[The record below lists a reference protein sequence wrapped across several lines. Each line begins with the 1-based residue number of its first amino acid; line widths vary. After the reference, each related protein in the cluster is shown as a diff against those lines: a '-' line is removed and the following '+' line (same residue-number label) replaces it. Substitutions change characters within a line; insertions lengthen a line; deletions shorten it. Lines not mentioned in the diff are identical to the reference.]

1 MRIDGRGT
9 RQIRPVEV
17 IPGFI
22 EHPEGSVLFSMGKTR
37 VLCSATIEEGVPR
50 WMKLQNIGGGW
61 VTGEY
66 GMLPRATHT
75 RSPRETSGPGGRT
88 QEIRRLIGR
97 SLRAAVDLEKLG
109 PWTITI
115 DCDVL
120 QADGGTRTAS
130 ITGGYIALA
139 LAVHWLI
146 AEGAAPADVLL
157 GAVAA
162 VSTGVIGDKAVLDL
176 CYAEDSTAQVDAN
189 IVMNSRGEFI
199 EIQTTAEGKPFK
211 RSMMDEMLAL
221 AHSGISELL
230 RIQQQYLPGG
240 GGLK

>member
-1 MRIDGRGT
+1 MRIDGRGPG
-9 RQIRPVEV
+9 QLRPVTV
-17 IPGFI
+17 IPAFI
-22 EHPEGSVLFSMGKTR
+22 EYPEGSVLFSMGKTR

-50 WMKLQNIGGGW
+50 WMKLQDLTGGW
-61 VTGEY
+61 ITGEY

-139 LAVHWLI
+139 LALNKMI
-146 AEGAAPADVLL
+146 AAGQVPGQALL
-157 GAVAA
+157 EAVAA
-162 VSTGVIGDKAVLDL
+162 VSVGVVDGQAVLDL
-176 CYAEDSTAQVDAN
+176 CYKEDSAAQVDAN
-189 IVMNSRGEFI
+189 VVMNSHGEFI
-199 EIQTTAEGKPFK
+199 EVQFTAEGKPFG
-211 RSMMDEMLAL
+211 SDLLDEMLDL
-221 AHSGISELL
+221 AKTGITSLL
-230 RIQQQYLPGG
+230 QIQQQYLP
-240 GGLK
+240 K

>member
-1 MRIDGRGT
+1 MRIDGRGPG
-9 RQIRPVEV
+9 QLRPVTV
-17 IPGFI
+17 IPAFI
-22 EHPEGSVLFSMGKTR
+22 EYPEGSVLFSMGKTR

-50 WMKLQNIGGGW
+50 WMKLQDLTGGW
-61 VTGEY
+61 ITGEY

-139 LAVHWLI
+139 LALNKMI
-146 AEGAAPADVLL
+146 AAGQVPGQALL
-157 GAVAA
+157 EAVAA
-162 VSTGVIGDKAVLDL
+162 VSVGVVNGQAVLDL
-176 CYAEDSTAQVDAN
+176 CYKEDSAAQVDAN
-189 IVMNSRGEFI
+189 VVMNSHSEFI
-199 EIQTTAEGKPFK
+199 EVQFTAEGKPFG
-211 RSMMDEMLAL
+211 SDLLDEMLDL
-221 AHSGISELL
+221 AKTGITSLL
-230 RIQQQYLPGG
+230 QIQQQYLP
-240 GGLK
+240 K